1 MIHVC
6 FCLHDKTERYSKFVG
21 TAMISIFD
29 NISKPLPSITVH
41 ILHDNTLTSENRQKF
56 SYLAG
61 RYGQLVKFYD
71 VETLCADK
79 LSEMKSLL
87 PKIANAVF
95 NPEIFYK
102 FLIAQVIPDE
112 VKKVIYLDSSTIVNL
127 DISELWRV
135 ELGDKILGVVP
146 ALAIGSDIHIQ
157 DKIVADGFV
166 KAEDYFNSGVML
178 MNLGLLRGEEM
189 KISNGMKFVN
199 EHSYLSFLDQAVLN
213 YCFSLQTVKLSERF
227 NQFVRWARRNEE
239 PLARKIY
246 HFTGDTLQMNISDP
260 FNRLWLEYFQRTN
273 WFDTEVLGR
282 LYESFRQSYG
292 QLNLKMKNTMVKLS
306 KILAGKKRVFFTLPR
321 NVKAIKQIFSIRD
334 DEKIIA
340 GDDKEAVQKLIYA
353 MKLSQGDEIFFIL
366 VPKFP
371 YNVLNEAGFIFG
383 RDFVNGMEFL
393 PEENE
398 PIINSS
404 PFLKSM

>member
-6 FCLHDKTERYSKFVG
+6 FCLHDETGRYSKFAG

-41 ILHDNTLTSENRQKF
+41 ILHDKTLTSENRQKF

-61 RYGQLVKFYD
+61 RHGQIVKFYN
-71 VETLCADK
+71 VEALCADK
-79 LSEMKSLL
+79 LSEMKNLI
-87 PKIANAVF
+87 PKIANAAF

-102 FLIAQVIPDE
+102 FLIPQVIPNE
-112 VKKVIYLDSSTIVNL
+112 VKKIIYLDSSTLVNL
-127 DISELWRV
+127 DISELWYT
-135 ELGDKILGVVP
+135 ELGDKVLGVVP

-166 KAEDYFNSGVML
+166 KAENYFNSGVML
-178 MNLGLLRGEEM
+178 MNLGLLRGEEI
-189 KISNGMKFVN
+189 KISDSMKFIN
-199 EHSYLSFLDQAVLN
+199 EHSYLNFFDQSVLN
-213 YCFSLQTVKLSERF
+213 YCFSLQTVKLPERF
-227 NQFVRWARRNEE
+227 NQFVRWARRNKE
-239 PLARKIY
+239 PLAKKIY
-246 HFTGDTLQMNISDP
+246 HFTGDSLQMDISDP
-260 FNRLWLEYFQRTN
+260 FNRLWLEYFQKTV

-282 LYESFRQSYG
+282 LYEDFRQSYG
-292 QLNLKMKNTMVKLS
+292 QLNLKMKSTMVKLS
-306 KILAGKKRVFFTLPR
+306 LILAEKKRVFFTLSR
-321 NVKAIKQIFSIRD
+321 NVKAIKKIFSIRD
-334 DEKIIA
+334 DEKIIV

-353 MKLSQGDEIFFIL
+353 MKLSQGKEIFFIL

-371 YNVLNEAGFIFG
+371 YNILNEAGFIFG

-398 PIINSS
+398 PVINSY
-404 PFLKSM
+404 PFLKAM